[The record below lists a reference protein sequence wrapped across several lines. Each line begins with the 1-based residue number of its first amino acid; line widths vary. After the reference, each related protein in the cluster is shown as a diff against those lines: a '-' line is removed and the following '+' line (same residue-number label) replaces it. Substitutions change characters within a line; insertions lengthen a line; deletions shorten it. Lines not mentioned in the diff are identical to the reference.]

1 MIESLPRWV
10 AASVVVYV
18 CAANLWAFLRRD
30 RGALPG
36 FWRVLFPVAQALFML
51 GPPYAALLS
60 GLMTPAMA
68 AFDLPPWPRVL
79 DTAAPLV
86 AAAAVISGAILWL
99 HRRWMV
105 GVGEAGGALPPAPPR
120 PAPVNLPEA
129 QPEAARRESAR
140 YPPGVLPAVRMR
152 AQLSRPW
159 GISFVLFD
167 ALCFQAHWAFYRL
180 GAALYLHDVPL
191 GAAAGSLL
199 VLLEWLLDP
208 GWRARLVRPGLAED
222 QLLLLALMLL
232 SVALAV
238 LLPSFWLLLAVH
250 ASLWLI
256 WYTLLQR
263 WYRSAVSA
271 TLDSG
276 LQ

>member
-1 MIESLPRWV
+1 MIDTIPQWV
-10 AASVVVYV
+10 AALVVVYV

-36 FWRVLFPVAQALFML
+36 FWRVLFPVGQALFML

-60 GLMTPAMA
+60 GQMTPAMA
-68 AFDLPPWPRVL
+68 AFDVPAWPRVV
-79 DTAAPLV
+79 DTAVPLV
-86 AAAAVISGAILWL
+86 AGAVVVTGAILWL
-99 HRRWMV
+99 HHRWLV
-105 GVGEAGGALPPAPPR
+105 GDTPSPAPPR
-120 PAPVNLPEA
+120 GRL
-129 QPEAARRESAR
+129 EAASREAGR
-140 YPPGVLPAVRMR
+140 YPSGVLPAVRMR

-167 ALCFQAHWAFYRL
+167 ALCYQAHWAFYRL

-191 GAAAGSLL
+191 GAAVGSLL

-208 GWRARLVRPGLAED
+208 GWRARLWRPGLAED
-222 QLLLLALMLL
+222 QLLLLALMLTSAAL
-232 SVALAV
+232 SV
-238 LLPSFWLLLAVH
+238 LLPGFWLLLVAH
-250 ASLWLI
+250 ASMWLI

-263 WYRSAVSA
+263 WYRSAVSVSHAHA